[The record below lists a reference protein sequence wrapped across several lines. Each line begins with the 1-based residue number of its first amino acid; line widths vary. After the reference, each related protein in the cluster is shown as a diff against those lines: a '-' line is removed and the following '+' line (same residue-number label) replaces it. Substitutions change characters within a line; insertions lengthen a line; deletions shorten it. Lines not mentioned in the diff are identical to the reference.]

1 MNIQKKKKGTWAEVD
16 HTITSPR
23 AFSGLVFMRHEGPAD
38 EGFSTVQTWR
48 MIFFFV
54 IDLRLNYLS
63 KWVKLAPQFPPLPRV
78 GLAQFVA

>member
-1 MNIQKKKKGTWAEVD
+1 MNIQKKKGTWAEVD
-16 HTITSPR
+16 HAITSPR

-38 EGFSTVQTWR
+38 EGFSAVQTWR

-54 IDLRLNYLS
+54 IDLGLNYFS